1 MKRKSPKKKS
11 PKRNKIFFITVGLI
25 VIFLIVRYIG
35 MQIPPKR
42 ILIEEPNGIEVDKS
56 RYPITGIDISRHTGI
71 VDFRKIK
78 EQFNDTIDFV
88 YIKTSEGA
96 NLVDVKFETN
106 YNNAIQNDI
115 PVGAYHFFKF
125 NVSGKRQATN
135 FLKAVNNK
143 FFNLPLVLDVEEW
156 SNPGEYNQEKVIK
169 EIRSFI
175 IELEI
180 RRREKVMIYT
190 NESSY
195 QKYIQGNF
203 ESHKIWICS
212 FSSEPKNLKAWTF
225 WQHSHNGKFEGAEGW
240 IDINT
245 FNGTRKEWNQF
256 LELQIAKR
264 S

>member
-135 FLKAVNNK
+135 FLKVVNNK
-143 FFNLPLVLDVEEW
+143 FFNLPFVLDVEEW
-156 SNPGEYNQEKVIK
+156 SNPGEYNE
-169 EIRSFI
+169 
-175 IELEI
+175 
-180 RRREKVMIYT
+180 EKVMIYT

-195 QKYIQGNF
+195 QTYIQGNF
-203 ESHKIWICS
+203 ESRKIWICS
-212 FSSEPKNLKAWTF
+212 FSPEPKNLKAWTL

-240 IDINT
+240 VDINT

-256 LELQIAKR
+256 LEL
-264 S
+264 